1 MNSPRDRRT
10 SAWVAQRSD
19 DWRDLESNLA
29 EVEDT
34 GRIEGRTALRAVH
47 RYPEVARDLALARR
61 LSPDGTLARR
71 LERIYARLH
80 RSLYR
85 PATNLRADL
94 TTLFRREI
102 PEIAHELRHRI
113 VVVAA
118 GFAIASAAGWWMVDT
133 YPGLVGLF
141 ASPEAVERVQGGEL
155 WTDGLL
161 NVMPSS
167 VLSAEIFTNNIL
179 VSLTVFCLG
188 AVYGLGTIY
197 IIGMNGFMIGAVF
210 AFTARH
216 DLAGRLAEFIVAH
229 GFVELSIIFI
239 AGAAGFSLGEAIA
252 RPAHRT
258 RTAAFRRAATR
269 GARLMFVCCLFL
281 VGAGLI
287 EGYVSPNP
295 AFPLPVRLAIG
306 IAYWVVLLLALGA
319 FGPLRTTSDQRGSKK
334 RVQGVH
340 QE

>member
-1 MNSPRDRRT
+1 MSNLRDRRT

-34 GRIEGRTALRAVH
+34 GRIEGRTALRAVQ

-61 LSPDGTLARR
+61 LSPDGALARR

-80 RSLYR
+80 RSLHR
-85 PATNLRADL
+85 PATNLKADL
-94 TTLFRREI
+94 KTLLRREI

-113 VVVAA
+113 VVVAT
-118 GFAIASAAGWWMVDT
+118 GFAIAFAAGWWMVDT

-141 ASPEAVERVQGGEL
+141 ASQEAVEQVQGGEL
-155 WTDGLL
+155 WTDDLL

-167 VLSAEIFTNNIL
+167 VLSVGIFTNNIV

-197 IIGMNGFMIGAVF
+197 IIGLNGAMIGGMF

-216 DLAGRLAEFIVAH
+216 DLAGRLAEFVVAH

-239 AGAAGFSLGEAIA
+239 ASAAGFSLGEAIA
-252 RPAHRT
+252 RPGHRT
-258 RTAAFRRAATR
+258 RTAAFRRAAAR

-306 IAYWVVLLLALGA
+306 IAYWVVLLFALGV
-319 FGPLRTTSDQRGSKK
+319 FGPMRTTRNRVESK
-334 RVQGVH
+334 RIVAPPRP
-340 QE
+340 

>member
-1 MNSPRDRRT
+1 MSDPHDNRT
-10 SAWVAQRSD
+10 AAWIAQRAD

-34 GRIEGRTALRAVH
+34 GRIEGQAALRAVH

-61 LSPDGTLARR
+61 LSPDGALARR

-94 TTLFRREI
+94 KSLFCREV

-118 GFAIASAAGWWMVDT
+118 GFAVAMAAGWWMVDT
-133 YPGLVGLF
+133 QPGFVGLF
-141 ASPEAVERVQGGEL
+141 ASQEMIEDVQGGEL

-161 NVMPSS
+161 NVVPSS
-167 VLSAEIFTNNIL
+167 VLSARIFTNNIL

-197 IIGMNGFMIGAVF
+197 IIGMNGLLIGGVF

-216 DLAGRLAEFIVAH
+216 ELAGGLAEFVVAH
-229 GFVELSIIFI
+229 GFVELSVIAI

-252 RPAHRT
+252 RPGHRT
-258 RTAAFRRAATR
+258 RTAAFRRAASR
-269 GARLMFVCCLFL
+269 GAKLMFVCCLFL

-295 AFPLPVRLAIG
+295 AFPLPLRLAIG
-306 IAYWVVLLLALGA
+306 ITYWVVLMLVLGA
-319 FGPLRTTSDQRGSKK
+319 FGPLRTTPVGSGSKGQV
-334 RVQGVH
+334 RR
-340 QE
+340 E

>member
-1 MNSPRDRRT
+1 MSDPQDLRAST
-10 SAWVAQRSD
+10 WIAQRAD

-29 EVEDT
+29 DVEDT
-34 GRIEGRTALRAVH
+34 GRIEAHTALRAVH

-61 LSPDGTLARR
+61 LSPDGGLARR

-94 TTLFRREI
+94 TVLFRREI
-102 PEIAHELRHRI
+102 PDIAHELRHRI

-118 GFAIASAAGWWMVDT
+118 GFAVAMAAGWWMIDT
-133 YPGLVGLF
+133 HPGLVGLF
-141 ASPEAVERVQGGEL
+141 ASPEMIEDVQGGEL

-167 VLSAEIFTNNIL
+167 VLSAGILTNNIL

-197 IIGMNGFMIGAVF
+197 IIGMNGLLIGGAF

-216 DLAGRLAEFIVAH
+216 DLAGGLAEFVVAH
-229 GFVELSIIFI
+229 GFVELSVIAI

-252 RPAHRT
+252 RPGHRT
-258 RTAAFRRAATR
+258 RTAAFRRAASR
-269 GARLMFVCCLFL
+269 GAKLMLVCCLFL
-281 VGAGLI
+281 VGAGLV

-295 AFPLPVRLAIG
+295 AFPLPLRLAIG
-306 IAYWVVLLLALGA
+306 IAYWVVLMLVLGA
-319 FGPLRTTSDQRGSKK
+319 FGPLRTNRHARASKAK
-334 RVQGVH
+334 HIRSKS
-340 QE
+340 

>member
-1 MNSPRDRRT
+1 M
-10 SAWVAQRSD
+10 
-19 DWRDLESNLA
+19 
-29 EVEDT
+29 
-34 GRIEGRTALRAVH
+34 H

-61 LSPDGTLARR
+61 LSPDGALVQR

-80 RSLYR
+80 RSLHR
-85 PATNLRADL
+85 PATNLPADL
-94 TTLFRREI
+94 KILFRREI

-118 GFAIASAAGWWMVDT
+118 GFAVAMAAGWWMVDT
-133 YPGLVGLF
+133 HPGLVGLF
-141 ASPEAVERVQGGEL
+141 ASQEMIDGVQGGEL

-167 VLSAEIFTNNIL
+167 VLSASIFTNNIL

-197 IIGMNGFMIGAVF
+197 IIGMNGVLIGGMF

-216 DLAGRLAEFIVAH
+216 DLAGGLAKFVVAH
-229 GFVELSIIFI
+229 GFVELTIIAI
-239 AGAAGFSLGEAIA
+239 AGAAGFALGEAIA
-252 RPAHRT
+252 RPGHRT
-258 RTAAFRRAATR
+258 RAAAFRRAASR
-269 GARLMFVCCLFL
+269 GAKLMFICCLFL

-306 IAYWVVLLLALGA
+306 IAYWVVLMLALGA
-319 FGPLRTTSDQRGSKK
+319 VGPLRTLRIEGESKAI
-334 RVQGVH
+334 RRQDAH
-340 QE
+340 LE